1 MTAQREELVTAL
13 LALPD
18 FALATV
24 YSEWSEDTYAAGW
37 YSRGYVS
44 FAKAILAGWMP
55 KRWPDGD
62 YVEEVREIRE
72 ALEAPN
78 AP

>member
-1 MTAQREELVTAL
+1 MTAQQKELVTAL

-24 YSEWSEDTYAAGW
+24 YSEWSEEVYNASW
-37 YSRGYVS
+37 YSRGYVL

-62 YVEEVREIRE
+62 YVEEVREIRK
-72 ALEAPN
+72 ALEVAN
-78 AP
+78 A